1 MAEERDRAGER
12 EARLERS
19 EVGLQRERQCWR
31 ERERD
36 RVAERERQC

>member
-31 ERERD
+31 ERER
-36 RVAERERQC
+36 ER